1 MGRDAVDLMCLEAD
15 NDGGLGELGHGAPA
29 RREEKAPCCRM
40 PWIKGAL
47 PWGPCSRDGVLLHP
61 REPRGKKGAVA
72 GRPWS
77 RKVEVGQ
84 WDFNSGAL
92 RWNFLGASPSL
103 CDGEAELG
111 EGSHCPLLAVE

>member
-1 MGRDAVDLMCLEAD
+1 MNCWAPGNPNLL
-15 NDGGLGELGHGAPA
+15 GLGQPHLG
-29 RREEKAPCCRM
+29 
-40 PWIKGAL
+40 W
-47 PWGPCSRDGVLLHP
+47 VYQ
-61 REPRGKKGAVA
+61 
-72 GRPWS
+72 RPWS

-111 EGSHCPLLAVE
+111 EGSRCPLLAME